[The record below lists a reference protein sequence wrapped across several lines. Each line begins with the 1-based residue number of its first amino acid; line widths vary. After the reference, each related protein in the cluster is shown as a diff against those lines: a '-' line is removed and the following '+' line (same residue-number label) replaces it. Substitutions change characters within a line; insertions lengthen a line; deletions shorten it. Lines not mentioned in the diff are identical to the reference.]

1 MKRAITCLGLALFAA
16 AAGGATVEIST
27 EGWTDSGC
35 TNGWRFANLGADG
48 TTDTG
53 RVIESPRFDQQAIVE
68 LTVML
73 QCSSVTPASRMSYVL
88 LRNGK
93 AVSAQKPFSTV
104 AFADR
109 PERQSFAVR
118 PELRANAVRIFCA
131 DGWSVASVSILT
143 RASPSPGF
151 ALLIS

>member
-1 MKRAITCLGLALFAA
+1 MKHAITVLCLTLFAA
-16 AAGGATVEIST
+16 IAGGVTVEVET
-27 EGWTDSGC
+27 AGWTGSGC

-48 TTDTG
+48 TTGTG
-53 RVIESPRFDQQAIVE
+53 SIIESPRFDQQAIVE

-93 AVSAQKPFSTV
+93 AVSTQKPFSTV

-109 PERQSFAVR
+109 PERQSIAVR

-131 DGWSVASVSILT
+131 DGWSVASVCILT